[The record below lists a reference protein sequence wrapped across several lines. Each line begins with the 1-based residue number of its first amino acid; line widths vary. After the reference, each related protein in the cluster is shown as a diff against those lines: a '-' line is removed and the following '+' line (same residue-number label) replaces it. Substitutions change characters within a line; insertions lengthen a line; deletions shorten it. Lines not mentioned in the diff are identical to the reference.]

1 MHVFFLHKAE
11 NFKHDIDLASK
22 ILWSQNKST
31 RVKLNKFFLRKRFR
45 AKVVETTIRICNQ
58 VIDTYVLITKQ
69 NDLLV
74 I

>member
-1 MHVFFLHKAE
+1 LE
-11 NFKHDIDLASK
+11 S
-22 ILWSQNKST
+22 NKPT
-31 RVKLNKFFLRKRFR
+31 RVKINKFFLRKRFR
-45 AKVVETTIRICNQ
+45 AKIVETTIRICNQ